1 MGRPPI
7 LPLNGFTVAYMAL
20 PTILSTFA
28 KHYYPFKPNSQD
40 PKARDELSFDEAFA
54 LAKFVAEKASHY
66 TVEDVQ
72 RLGNAFVPAPWSVR
86 VIRVSIPSSTCSDAA
101 QYLIDALGPDE
112 LQHVIGGQLWWQR
125 RSSKDGGV
133 EAEWIAMKSDWNR
146 VKPRAASSSSSS
158 HAAINSSHPDHED
171 HTEDRNLSP
180 HPKAKSKQK
189 RMSVFQQIR
198 SSPQSA
204 VSNPESDLTHSSDH
218 GSDPNS
224 NHDALQHKFPSVLS
238 RLRSI
243 SHRIKKGNS
252 SANSPSPVEPILGP
266 NANPNDN
273 PSPPNPVNSP
283 GQTPEET
290 PPPNHSSTPND
301 DFENATYEEDMDTMR
316 CMLYIHG
323 GAYYFGSVNTHR
335 YSIWRYA
342 RKMGGRAFAV
352 NYRLAPQY
360 PFPCALVDCLA
371 AYLYLIRPPPEA
383 KHRPVDPSKL
393 IIAGDSAGGGLSLAL
408 LTLIRD
414 CGLPAPAGAVLISP
428 WVDLT
433 HSFPSVMENTKT
445 DIIPPYGFM
454 HQPSILWPP
463 PSPDED
469 NSATEPQASTSNI
482 QPEVTKPPTN
492 LDRRFSMFRS
502 MSKGNK
508 TKVPEIITPQDPT
521 TSTDVSSPEPH
532 SHPLPSPDNTY
543 VNPYKLTTFED
554 LKSSTQ
560 KGKGEKYPV
569 VHIDGKKIEIDQQI
583 QLYAPNDM
591 VTHPYCSPALAPSLG
606 GLPPLFIIAGD
617 NEVLRDEIIYVAHRA
632 ARPDQYPLRDGLLNA
647 HPDRKAKAALY
658 PPTKVHLQVYDDMC
672 HVLPMF
678 SFARPA
684 KYCYRA
690 IASFCKFVTSDAKAD
705 LSLSSARSPHSSIDG
720 IAPSANPST
729 AHHSNPH
736 PASSSRDAGVSSAS
750 AHPTFSPTVVVSMQS
765 DTPEAQPSELKSEKP
780 TGSLT
785 LMIPGAEASS
795 SANACASLSTSPE
808 GQAPSTWGRITGG
821 SHDTHR
827 SSVGHSGVNSE
838 VQSIHSSISSNVMND
853 EGKERKAKLTVE
865 LLKEL
870 EETIYH
876 SALPFNRPDFDDHM
890 IRERVDVNGK
900 IRKLEDETDLKAL
913 KLDSESIGVIQ
924 EGPVRRWAEGKEIW
938 DHKFMKLYK
947 KIQFQRDHHIKRAT
961 EEHKERVKERRKS
974 ALPQTGQPTQPQIE
988 QSLLRCNSLD
998 NLRKHERITERPPAS
1013 SIAARKDTGEARKL
1027 AKALEEQVK
1036 SKGNASKLWSGLHQI
1051 NSRLDSPHHEDD
1063 RRNLENDEDPI
1074 GGAGGVSGDHHHRVL
1089 QSRIRF

>member
-28 KHYYPFKPNSQD
+28 KHYYPFKPTGQD
-40 PKARDELSFDEAFA
+40 QKARDELSFDEAFA

-66 TVEDVQ
+66 TVEDIQ
-72 RLGNAFVPAPWSVR
+72 RFGNAFVPAPWSVR
-86 VIRVSIPSSTCSDAA
+86 VIRVYIPSSTCSVAA
-101 QYLIDALGPDE
+101 QYLIDAFGSDE

-125 RSSKDGGV
+125 RSLKDGGV
-133 EAEWIAMKSDWNR
+133 EGEWIAMKSDWNR

-158 HAAINSSHPDHED
+158 HAAINSTQPDHQD
-171 HTEDRNLSP
+171 HIGQNNLSA
-180 HPKAKSKQK
+180 HSSSNRKQK
-189 RMSVFQQIR
+189 RKSVLQQ
-198 SSPQSA
+198 PQST
-204 VSNPESDLTHSSDH
+204 SNPESDLAQSSDH
-218 GSDPNS
+218 GSDPNLHL
-224 NHDALQHKFPSVLS
+224 NKFPSVLS

-252 SANSPSPVEPILGP
+252 L
-266 NANPNDN
+266 ANPSTSVDNILEPNPN
-273 PSPPNPVNSP
+273 PSQFNPRHSQ
-283 GQTPEET
+283 GQSSEET
-290 PPPNHSSTPND
+290 PSPNLSPPSND
-301 DFENATYEEDMDTMR
+301 DFGNATYEEDMDTMR

-323 GAYYFGSVNTHR
+323 GAYYFGSTNTHR

-469 NSATEPQASTSNI
+469 NSTTEPQASTSSL
-482 QPEVTKPPTN
+482 QPEVIKPPTTLN
-492 LDRRFSMFRS
+492 RRFSVFRS
-502 MSKGNK
+502 MSKANK
-508 TKVPEIITPQDPT
+508 TKVPEIVTPQDLT
-521 TSTDVSSPEPH
+521 TSPDTVSPEPH
-532 SHPLPSPDNTY
+532 SHPLPFPANTY
-543 VNPYKLTTFED
+543 VNPYKLTTFHD
-554 LKSSTQ
+554 LKDPAQPDKS
-560 KGKGEKYPV
+560 GKYPV
-569 VHIDGKKIEIDQQI
+569 VYIDGKKIEIDQQI
-583 QLYAPNDM
+583 QLYAHNDIL
-591 VTHPYCSPALAPSLG
+591 THPYCSPALAPSLG

-617 NEVLRDEIIYVAHRA
+617 NEVLRDEIIYAAHRA
-632 ARPDQYPLRDGLLNA
+632 AHPERYPLRDDLLNA

-672 HVLPMF
+672 HVLPLF

-705 LSLSSARSPHSSIDG
+705 PSFSPVRSPRSSIDG

-729 AHHSNPH
+729 ANASTPH
-736 PASSSRDAGVSSAS
+736 PPTDSGDAGRSLVSACTN
-750 AHPTFSPTVVVSMQS
+750 PSPTVVVSMQT
-765 DTPEAQPSELKSEKP
+765 DTPEAKPSEPISEKP

-785 LMIPGAEASS
+785 LMIPGADARS

-808 GQAPSTWGRITGG
+808 GQAPSTWGRVTGG
-821 SHDTHR
+821 SHDSHR
-827 SSVGHSGVNSE
+827 SSRGHSGANSE
-838 VQSIHSSISSNVMND
+838 VQSMHSSISSNVIDN
-853 EGKERKAKLTVE
+853 EGKEKKTKLTPE
-865 LLKEL
+865 LLEELKES
-870 EETIYH
+870 IYH
-876 SALPFNRPDFDDHM
+876 SALPFNRPDYVENM
-890 IRERVDVNGK
+890 IRERVGVNGK
-900 IRKLEDETDLKAL
+900 IRRLEDESQLKAL
-913 KLDSESIGVIQ
+913 SLNKESIGVIQ

-938 DHKFMKLYK
+938 NHKFMKLYK
-947 KIQFQRDHHIKRAT
+947 KIQSQRDHHIKKAT
-961 EEHKERVKERRKS
+961 EEHKERTKERRKS
-974 ALPQTGQPTQPQIE
+974 ALPQTNQQQQQQHIE
-988 QSLLRCNSLD
+988 HSLLRCNSLD
-998 NLRKHERITERPPAS
+998 NLRNVERILERPPPS

-1027 AKALEEQVK
+1027 AKALDEQVK
-1036 SKGNASKLWSGLHQI
+1036 SKGGQGSQLWSRFHQF
-1051 NSRLDSPHHEDD
+1051 NSRFESSSGFNEDD
-1063 RRNLENDEDPI
+1063 SRVDTDENPI
-1074 GGAGGVSGDHHHRVL
+1074 RPNVSD
-1089 QSRIRF
+1089 SRIRF